1 MGYSASDFACGFWS
15 KAQDSCVHAVFGV
28 VVWRPP
34 KQVQRPRSLMF
45 IRDAAKAMNEFWGTL
60 HELGVWIYG
69 DAAASL
75 VAKGQLFCNLYQKL
89 AILAFEKERLLY
101 NMIPKAHLF
110 HHVVTVMCMQHSRC
124 GYVWN
129 TLVDS
134 TPLDEDFVGHTARI
148 SRRVASKTV
157 QLRTLQG
164 WKCAVL
170 VALKD
175 RC

>member
-1 MGYSASDFACGFWS
+1 MFMRFLEWLCGVHQS
-15 KAQDSCVHAVFGV
+15 KFNGS
-28 VVWRPP
+28 
-34 KQVQRPRSLMF
+34 RSLMF

-129 TLVDS
+129 PLVDS